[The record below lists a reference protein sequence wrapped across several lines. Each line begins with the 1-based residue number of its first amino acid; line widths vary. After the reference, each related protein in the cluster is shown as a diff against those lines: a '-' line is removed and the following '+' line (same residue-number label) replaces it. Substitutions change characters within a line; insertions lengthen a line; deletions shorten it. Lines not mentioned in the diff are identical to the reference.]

1 MTCDEFEN
9 RFLARQENQVS
20 ADERAAGEKHLA
32 ACAACQALARHLQQ
46 LDAALT
52 IKVKAPALSGDFNQR
67 LSKRIQAETTVLSET
82 QRAERKGQL
91 QAEYDAGL
99 EQLRRTSLRL
109 TGLLEGPRYV
119 VLAALAGGF
128 VWQFR
133 PGLTNLLAAQG
144 LSSSGQ
150 TLLLATAAGVVFLAI
165 GLTTAFP
172 RPFRQLWSL
181 V

>member
-9 RFLARQENQVS
+9 RFLAGQENQLS
-20 ADERAAGEKHLA
+20 AHERAAGEKHLA
-32 ACAACQALARHLQQ
+32 DCAACQTLARQLQQ

-52 IKVKAPALSGDFNQR
+52 IKVKAPVMSADFNRQ
-67 LSKRIQAETTVLSET
+67 LAKRIQSETTVLSET
-82 QRAERKGQL
+82 QRAERKDQL
-91 QAEYDAGL
+91 QAEYEAGL

-109 TGLLEGPRYV
+109 TGLPDGPRYV

-150 TLLLATAAGVVFLAI
+150 TLLLASAAGVVFLAI
-165 GLTTAFP
+165 GLTAAFP

-181 V
+181 I